1 MFDRAKLMLIA
12 QSIMGG
18 SAVAMA
24 VLTYT
29 DRITPPLLLGLG
41 LLLGVGVS
49 LNLPTW
55 HALLPDLVP
64 RGMIASAVAI
74 QSAAFNAARAVGPA
88 IGGVIL
94 ASLGAAAGFGI
105 NSLTYAFVIVAVLIV
120 GRRLEP
126 VDRTVTSFSTAIA
139 LGLRFARFTPV
150 FRRLLGL
157 VALFAI
163 FSAVIQSVLPN
174 HTRALGGDA
183 LAYGVLLGA
192 MGVGALFAAWY
203 REAFLDRF
211 PDRPSRVTITGFG
224 LAGLTVGLAPELWV
238 AVVGMLVSGFFW
250 VLTLTSL
257 NATAQLISPS
267 WIRGRAMS
275 LYSLSFGGIF
285 PLGSILAGV
294 VADATSTATAMV
306 ALSAA
311 AVMLGLLSPL
321 LGVPSIRNVEPP
333 EFSEER
339 LPPSHD
345 TTVSGESVMIL
356 NAWQINREDL
366 VAFTELMTRVRLV
379 RLRTGA
385 HRWQLMRTASDPLRI
400 IEFFEVGSWDEHLA
414 QHRRIDD
421 ASAELIAR
429 ARAFDTSGGPTTRHL
444 IGVDPRNPRLF
455 EELIRQHEDLHRSDG
470 SIPDFDDQS

>member
-1 MFDRAKLMLIA
+1 
-12 QSIMGG
+12 
-18 SAVAMA
+18 
-24 VLTYT
+24 
-29 DRITPPLLLGLG
+29 
-41 LLLGVGVS
+41 
-49 LNLPTW
+49 
-55 HALLPDLVP
+55 
-64 RGMIASAVAI
+64 
-74 QSAAFNAARAVGPA
+74 
-88 IGGVIL
+88 
-94 ASLGAAAGFGI
+94 
-105 NSLTYAFVIVAVLIV
+105 
-120 GRRLEP
+120 
-126 VDRTVTSFSTAIA
+126 
-139 LGLRFARFTPV
+139 
-150 FRRLLGL
+150 
-157 VALFAI
+157 
-163 FSAVIQSVLPN
+163 
-174 HTRALGGDA
+174 
-183 LAYGVLLGA
+183 
-192 MGVGALFAAWY
+192 
-203 REAFLDRF
+203 
-211 PDRPSRVTITGFG
+211 
-224 LAGLTVGLAPELWV
+224 
-238 AVVGMLVSGFFW
+238 
-250 VLTLTSL
+250 
-257 NATAQLISPS
+257 
-267 WIRGRAMS
+267 
-275 LYSLSFGGIF
+275 
-285 PLGSILAGV
+285 
-294 VADATSTATAMV
+294 MV

-356 NAWQINREDL
+356 NTWQINREDL

-470 SIPDFDDQS
+470 SIPEFDDHS

>member
-1 MFDRAKLMLIA
+1 
-12 QSIMGG
+12 
-18 SAVAMA
+18 
-24 VLTYT
+24 
-29 DRITPPLLLGLG
+29 
-41 LLLGVGVS
+41 
-49 LNLPTW
+49 
-55 HALLPDLVP
+55 
-64 RGMIASAVAI
+64 
-74 QSAAFNAARAVGPA
+74 
-88 IGGVIL
+88 
-94 ASLGAAAGFGI
+94 
-105 NSLTYAFVIVAVLIV
+105 
-120 GRRLEP
+120 
-126 VDRTVTSFSTAIA
+126 
-139 LGLRFARFTPV
+139 
-150 FRRLLGL
+150 
-157 VALFAI
+157 
-163 FSAVIQSVLPN
+163 
-174 HTRALGGDA
+174 
-183 LAYGVLLGA
+183 
-192 MGVGALFAAWY
+192 MGVGALFAAWF
-203 REAFLDRF
+203 REQFLDRF

-224 LAGLTVGLAPELWV
+224 LAGLTVGLAPELWI

-306 ALSAA
+306 TMSAA
-311 AVMLGLLSPL
+311 AVLLGLLSPV